1 MSKEKT
7 KQWDTLWDEYTELLK
22 KWMQMFESLQK
33 VSSQIQAKYNEVM
46 LKAANES
53 SENTLKEF
61 HENWQKA
68 MNDVALSAF
77 KEFGENWQKMTSQYG
92 MEQLK
97 VYGDLMNSFAQT
109 WQKMWRK

>member
-1 MSKEKT
+1 MSKSKT
-7 KQWDTLWDEYTELLK
+7 RDWDSLWEEYTELLR
-22 KWMQMFESLQK
+22 KWMQTFESLQK
-33 VSSQIQAKYNEVM
+33 VSSQIQSKYNEVM

-61 HENWQKA
+61 HENWQKSMSDA
-68 MNDVALSAF
+68 ALSAF
-77 KEFGENWQKMTSQYG
+77 KEFGENWQKITNQYG

-97 VYGDLMNSFAQT
+97 AYSDIMNSFAQT

>member
-7 KQWDTLWDEYTELLK
+7 KQWDVLWEEYTELLK
-22 KWMQMFESLQK
+22 EWMQTFESLQK
-33 VSSQIQAKYNEVM
+33 VSSQIQSKYNEVM
-46 LKAANES
+46 LKATNES

-68 MNDVALSAF
+68 MNDVALNVF